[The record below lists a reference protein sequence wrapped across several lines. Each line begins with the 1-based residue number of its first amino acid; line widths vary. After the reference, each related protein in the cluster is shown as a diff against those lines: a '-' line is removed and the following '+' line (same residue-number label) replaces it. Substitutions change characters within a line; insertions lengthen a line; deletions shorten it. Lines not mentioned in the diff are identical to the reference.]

1 MNKLAHFIVNH
12 KALIA
17 IVVLILVIVSVVCLF
32 YVNKNSDLVS
42 YLDENTAT
50 SQGKTALYEYFGI
63 ANEASLAI
71 KTDNVEFLN
80 DFVTDVS
87 HNAIVKNV
95 MWIGNY
101 AEIENL
107 IKTNQTV
114 ADIIGESF
122 ENIKNKF
129 IKQGSDGKTIY
140 FIGFYFD
147 NVENKPLNKFIN
159 DVDSKLQNALNENQ
173 IEEYCFG
180 GSAVDSKI
188 MLEGSL
194 GEIPVYM
201 IIAVILL
208 LVILLCTTKSWLEPF
223 IFIITLGISLL
234 LNMGTNIIFP
244 SVSTIT
250 YSASSILQ
258 LALAMDYT
266 IFLMHC
272 YYDERKRSPLLEPK
286 ICMERA
292 LPKTLKTISAS
303 ALTTVGGFIAL
314 FAMNFGIGVDLGRV
328 LAKGVILSLLTVIFV
343 QPIMILAVS
352 KPLEKTKHKYLTP
365 ALKKTTK
372 ASIKGRIPI
381 IALAIILIVPCFIG
395 QLNVPLSYL
404 KFNEPVE
411 NPTDT
416 QQVIAEGSNQILM
429 VVPQTNNG
437 KKNYEFLEEIEKL
450 DGIENGL
457 SFYSLIPERYY
468 NLVTI
473 IFPDLIKQLDGQ
485 LFSKGYTLYI
495 FEVTSGIESEQ
506 TYANLETIKN
516 KAINIF
522 GNEKVYITGTA
533 QGAKDLAAVTPNDFM
548 TVSFISAFLIF
559 IILLATYRS
568 PKMALILLLVIELGI
583 WINLSIVTLLNI
595 PINFM
600 SYIVLSSVQLGAT
613 VDYAILAAS
622 KCSEAREEGIKGTK
636 EIIVEGFRRATPSIL
651 VSATVLISICVSV
664 CLITGNIVI
673 SQITLLIAAG
683 AAMST
688 FLVLFLL
695 PAVLYE
701 FDILHSWRIKRK
713 LIKLGIAEESEL
725 NYTKLFGKK
734 HTRLKIKKQK

>member
-32 YVNKNSDLVS
+32 FVNKNSDLVS
-42 YLDENTAT
+42 YLDENTST

-71 KTDNVEFLN
+71 KTDNVDFLN
-80 DFVTDVS
+80 EFVADVS
-87 HNAIVKNV
+87 RNAIVKNV

-101 AEIENL
+101 SEIENL
-107 IKTNQTV
+107 IKTNQSV

-122 ENIKNKF
+122 KNIKNKF

-159 DVDSKLQNALNENQ
+159 DVDAKLQKALSDNQ

-194 GEIPVYM
+194 GEIPIYM
-201 IIAVILL
+201 IIAVVLL

-365 ALKKTTK
+365 ALTKTTK
-372 ASIKGRIPI
+372 VSIKGRIPI
-381 IALAIILIVPCFIG
+381 IVLAIILIIPCFIG

-404 KFNEPVE
+404 KFNEPVD

-429 VVPQTNNG
+429 VAPQSSNG

-473 IFPDLIKQLDGQ
+473 MFPDLIKQLDGQ

-495 FEVTSGIESEQ
+495 FEVTSGIESKQ
-506 TYANLETIKN
+506 TYANLD
-516 KAINIF
+516 AIRNIALSIF
-522 GNEKVYITGTA
+522 GNQKVYITGTA

-548 TVSFISAFLIF
+548 TVSFISALLIF
-559 IILLATYRS
+559 VILLLTYRS

-664 CLITGNIVI
+664 CLITSNIVI

-701 FDILHSWRIKRK
+701 FEVLHSWRLKRK
-713 LIKLGIAEESEL
+713 LIKLGIVEESEL
-725 NYTKLFGKK
+725 NYTNLLGKK
-734 HTRLKIKKQK
+734 NSRIKNKKQ